1 PPDVRPPPRDRA
13 RPGRPPG
20 EPAEVRNGRDPG
32 GAHGDGRRGVAAARG
47 RAPRHDPR
55 RPHPDGGGRGAVR
68 LDPRAR
74 RDALAERR
82 DHRLHGRHDAP
93 AARHDPEPRLESS
106 PPGRRS
112 VDTGGVMQGLAGT
125 LVRLRAAYAQDRD
138 QGNVNR
144 TLKGAVYAAF
154 APLRGTVDDDAPQ
167 GLFARAV
174 EFAFYRQSR
183 ANDGVAHVTAANRE
197 RCLVTLLAAH
207 GNAFQLAV
215 HVYVGLME
223 GITPEELA
231 DLVFLA

>member
-1 PPDVRPPPRDRA
+1 
-13 RPGRPPG
+13 
-20 EPAEVRNGRDPG
+20 
-32 GAHGDGRRGVAAARG
+32 
-47 RAPRHDPR
+47 
-55 RPHPDGGGRGAVR
+55 
-68 LDPRAR
+68 
-74 RDALAERR
+74 
-82 DHRLHGRHDAP
+82 
-93 AARHDPEPRLESS
+93 
-106 PPGRRS
+106 
-112 VDTGGVMQGLAGT
+112 MQGLAGT

-231 DLVFLA
+231 DLVFLAGIYAGIARMTESLDTANATLEVLTRVAADESRPPGFAVVLGALRERFQPRPLTPPASGS